1 MTIWTVVVHTLMVL
15 FFQVPNPSPGSAS
28 SSSSRCLLKHDNEVI
43 LQTVTV
49 SLLPEHALDELHAY
63 AFSAAC

>member
-1 MTIWTVVVHTLMVL
+1 MVL
-15 FFQVPNPSPGSAS
+15 FFQVLNPSPGSAS
-28 SSSSRCLLKHDNEVI
+28 SSSLRCLLKHDNEVI

-49 SLLPEHALDELHAY
+49 SLLPEHALEKFHAY

>member
-1 MTIWTVVVHTLMVL
+1 MVL

-49 SLLPEHALDELHAY
+49 SLLPEHALDKLHAY